1 MGKLGRKTWPDLA
14 AVSSMFHLWERLQL
28 PIGLELLTLSQ
39 ESGAQKTKLQYVL
52 LGCRLRL
59 SYTGLQI
66 EFCLWGRN
74 VLYLSLMDNAPPC
87 RFWWLIVVLTVFF
100 SRFTLMDYEVL
111 VAWLQ
116 KLKKPTLTY
125 FELSQSLDNILG
137 QVTQTR
143 QMSSS

>member
-1 MGKLGRKTWPDLA
+1 
-14 AVSSMFHLWERLQL
+14 
-28 PIGLELLTLSQ
+28 
-39 ESGAQKTKLQYVL
+39 
-52 LGCRLRL
+52 
-59 SYTGLQI
+59 
-66 EFCLWGRN
+66 
-74 VLYLSLMDNAPPC
+74 
-87 RFWWLIVVLTVFF
+87 
-100 SRFTLMDYEVL
+100 MDYEVL